1 MSIDIQFVFSFLFIL
16 FTWLFKKKRKIKLSK
31 AEMSKISEKLSIEDR
46 KDSVIPEQKISILL
60 LFIFK

>member
-1 MSIDIQFVFSFLFIL
+1 
-16 FTWLFKKKRKIKLSK
+16 
-31 AEMSKISEKLSIEDR
+31 MSKISEKLSIEDR